1 MSLKSLLTNNMI
13 NSLINLTM
21 KTKREFIIKLN
32 GKLIKAIE
40 KLNKSSFLSRIMI
53 VVEIIRLAK
62 SYPDPN
68 NYTTV
73 FNNTKIIAGIRER
86 QNKYHL
92 NPSRRYLIDIA
103 LRMIQEKVETDGY
116 YSFLHDWY
124 IMELLKSGWKPE
136 RRGFP
141 MYRYWNTGQLGTDFF
156 TETNG
161 TWLEKRRKELIELQQ
176 LDRAKVEKKIEDNTL
191 WYYNTGIIE
200 KVIKN

>member
-1 MSLKSLLTNNMI
+1 MI

-141 MYRYWNTGQLGTDFF
+141 MYRYWNTDQLGTDFF
-156 TETNG
+156 TETNSS
-161 TWLEKRRKELIELQQ
+161 WLEKRRNELIEQDKKDKQ
-176 LDRAKVEKKIEDNTL
+176 KVTDKVEKGEL
-191 WYYNTGIIE
+191 WYHSLDIMNKIS
-200 KVIKN
+200 